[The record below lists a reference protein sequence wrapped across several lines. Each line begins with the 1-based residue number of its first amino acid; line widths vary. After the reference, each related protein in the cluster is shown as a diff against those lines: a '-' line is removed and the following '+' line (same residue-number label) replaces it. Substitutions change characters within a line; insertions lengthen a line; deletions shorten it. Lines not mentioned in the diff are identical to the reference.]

1 MLRKLSIIAVAV
13 SALVLSGCG
22 GSGNGSIIKPEI
34 MFVNASPDSGAISY
48 RLNDEVEAAG
58 LGYSA
63 NTPGFAEFDF
73 EGPDVDGYDVSV
85 HGPTG
90 TELAR
95 QAIVFNQNSDNVVIA
110 HGLVNFPAGEE
121 LKRFRFTSFTVDRQR
136 PVGSKSRLIVVHALE
151 RSTGNSTPAI
161 RFQNPGDIPQFQT
174 GGIQSGATASL
185 VVDSGPSTWIAK
197 REGADGIFATANL
210 NFVAGGVYLII
221 VSGIEGDP
229 LPANQPKITVVSLP
243 TVL

>member
-22 GSGNGSIIKPEI
+22 GSGNGSIIKPEL
-34 MFVNASPDSGAISY
+34 MFVNASPDAGSITY

-58 LGYSA
+58 LAYSA
-63 NTPGFAEFDF
+63 NTPGFMEVDF

-85 HGPTG
+85 HSAGG
-90 TELAR
+90 AELAR
-95 QAIVFNQNSDNVVIA
+95 QAIVFNQNSDNVVLA
-110 HGLVNFPAGEE
+110 HGLVNFAAGEE
-121 LKRFRFTSFTVDRQR
+121 LKRFRFTTFTVDRTR
-136 PVGSKSRLIVVHALE
+136 PVGSKARLIVVHALE
-151 RSTGNSTPAI
+151 RGTGTSTPAI

-174 GGIQSGATASL
+174 SAIQSGTTSAL

-197 REGADGIFATANL
+197 RDGADGTFATANL

-221 VSGIEGDP
+221 VSGVEGDP
-229 LPANQPKITVVSLP
+229 LPANQPKITAVSLP